1 MKPLLLIPLV
11 LFVLSCEDKSENNND
26 FEVAYTS
33 INNEE
38 VGYGLQELIIRF
50 LDNVDF
56 SFLMRN

>member
-38 VGYGLQELIIRF
+38 VGYGLQELILR
-50 LDNVDF
+50 
-56 SFLMRN
+56 